1 MILVSACLIGINCK
15 YSGDNN
21 ENEKVKEYL
30 KGKEFTLVCP
40 EQLGGLSTPRPPAEI
55 VDGRV
60 ITKEDNKD
68 VTENFVRGAEET
80 LKIARLYVCSEAILK
95 EGSPSCGCN
104 LIYDGSFSGKK
115 IPGKGITAKLL
126 EEEGIKVTSEKD
138 L

>member
-21 ENEKVKEYL
+21 ENGKVKEYL
-30 KGKEFTLVCP
+30 RGKEFTLVCP
-40 EQLGGLSTPRPPAEI
+40 EQLGGLSTPRSPAEI

-115 IPGKGITAKLL
+115 ISGKGITAKLL
-126 EEEGIKVTSEKD
+126 EEEGIKVKSEKD

>member
-21 ENEKVKEYL
+21 ENDKVKKYL
-30 KGKEFTLVCP
+30 KDKEFTLVCP

-55 VDGRV
+55 VGKRV
-60 ITKEDNKD
+60 MTNQNED
-68 VTENFVRGAEET
+68 VTENFIRGAKET

-104 LIYDGSFSGKK
+104 LIYDGTFSGNK
-115 IPGKGITAKLL
+115 ISGEGITADLL
-126 EEEGIKVTSEKD
+126 KKEGIKVRSEKE

>member
-21 ENEKVKEYL
+21 ENKEVKEYL
-30 KGKEFTLVCP
+30 KGKDFILVCP
-40 EQLGGLSTPRPPAEI
+40 EQLGCLSTPRPPAEI
-55 VDGRV
+55 VDGKV
-60 ITKEDNKD
+60 ITKEDYKD

-80 LKIARLYVCSEAILK
+80 LKIAKLYVCSEAILK

-104 LIYDGSFSGKK
+104 LVYDGSFSGKK

-126 EEEGIKVTSEKD
+126 EEEGIKVKSEKD

>member
-21 ENEKVKEYL
+21 ENEEVKEYL
-30 KGKEFTLVCP
+30 KGKDFTLVCP

-55 VDGRV
+55 VDGKV

-104 LIYDGSFSGKK
+104 LVYDGSFSGKK

-126 EEEGIKVTSEKD
+126 EEEGIKVKSEKD

>member
-30 KGKEFTLVCP
+30 RGKEFTLVCP

-60 ITKEDNKD
+60 ITKDDNKD

-104 LIYDGSFSGKK
+104 LIYDGSFLGKK

-126 EEEGIKVTSEKD
+126 KEEGIKVKSEKD

>member
-21 ENEKVKEYL
+21 ENKEVKEYL
-30 KGKEFTLVCP
+30 KGKDFILVCP

-55 VDGRV
+55 VGGKV
-60 ITKEDNKD
+60 ITKEDYKD

-80 LKIARLYVCSEAILK
+80 LKIAKLYVCSEAILK

-104 LIYDGSFSGKK
+104 LVYDGSFSGKK

-126 EEEGIKVTSEKD
+126 EEEGIKVKSEKD

>member
-55 VDGRV
+55 VDGKV
-60 ITKEDNKD
+60 ITKDNKD
-68 VTENFVRGAEET
+68 VTENFVRGANET
-80 LKIARLYVCSEAILK
+80 LKIANLYVCSEAILK

-115 IPGKGITAKLL
+115 IPGKGITARLL
-126 EEEGIKVTSEKD
+126 EEEGMNVKSEKD

>member
-55 VDGRV
+55 VGGRV

-80 LKIARLYVCSEAILK
+80 LKIAKLYVCSEAILK

-126 EEEGIKVTSEKD
+126 EEEGIKVKSEKD